1 MCVQGSAATTRSDRL
16 ARSDAADAQVGSL
29 LAVLRQGAKLAI
41 FAVGGYGRQEICPG
55 SDLDLLFIHEG
66 MATSQLKT
74 IVDGVLFPL
83 WDAGQEIDHSV
94 RTVEQTLAL
103 AKADVKVAL
112 GLLDVRHVAGDVS
125 VGIELASDGL
135 RTWRGNSGHMLP
147 KLRSMQL
154 DRIKR
159 SGELAYFIEPD
170 LKEARG
176 GLRDITVLRA
186 IAASWVAD
194 LPHAKIDESNEFLL
208 DVREALHVV
217 TGRKK
222 NQLLLQEQDQVA
234 NILGLVDADDLLRL
248 VAEAGRAVDY
258 ANELTWRRVDQ
269 GNQESKRNRYGRRR
283 PAVSTRV
290 AQDLVLFEG
299 EVALEFAAN
308 VEGDEFLT
316 LRAGATAAQLENPIS
331 PITCMRLAGSAPVLA
346 TPWSGRAR
354 DLFISLIGAGES
366 SLVVWEALDQA
377 GLIIRLIPEWQAVR
391 NLPQRNVLHR
401 HTVDRHLLETVIQA
415 KGLLRTV
422 RRPDLLL
429 VAALFHDIGKG
440 QVGDHSE
447 VGAKLMQIIAMR
459 MGFSRADAAVLESL
473 VLHHLLLP
481 DTATRRDLDDPQ
493 TISNVLE
500 KLDEQVASLDLLHA
514 LTIADGL
521 ATSGTAW
528 SPWKAK
534 LVEQLVERIKST
546 VAGFPLPQEPQLDD
560 ELVLMAASS
569 TLDVRVKPDEGHYE
583 ILVVAPDSPG
593 LLAKVSGVLSLA
605 KLDVKAAKTLTR
617 NTSAVMRWQVT
628 LAPYGQI
635 PEAPAILDSLRRS
648 LTGEF
653 EVTRRLRERARDHAR
668 PSRMPTSPPVV
679 AVLQDQASHATV
691 LEIRSHDRPGLL
703 HDVAMAVTS
712 AGIDVHAA
720 IVSTLGAE
728 ACDVFYVTELGG
740 GPLSLAEGERVAA
753 LVEFELCKV
762 AQDLSPAG

>member
-1 MCVQGSAATTRSDRL
+1 
-16 ARSDAADAQVGSL
+16 
-29 LAVLRQGAKLAI
+29 
-41 FAVGGYGRQEICPG
+41 
-55 SDLDLLFIHEG
+55 LDLLFLHDAG
-66 MATSQLKT
+66 DARQLKSL
-74 IVDGVLFPL
+74 VDAVLYPL
-83 WDAGQEIDHSV
+83 WDSGRAIDHSV
-94 RTVEQTLAL
+94 RTKDQTLSL
-103 AKADVKVAL
+103 AKTDVKVAL
-112 GLLDVRHVAGDVS
+112 GLLDARFVTGDKGLGADLS
-125 VGIELASDGL
+125 MEAYRIWRSNARQMLDELRA
-135 RTWRGNSGHMLP
+135 
-147 KLRSMQL
+147 MQ
-154 DRIKR
+154 RERVKR

-176 GLRDITVLRA
+176 GLRDITALRA

-194 LPHAKIDESNEFLL
+194 LPHARIEESNEFLL
-208 DVREALHVV
+208 DVREALHLV

-222 NQLLLQEQDQVA
+222 DILLLQEQDEIA
-234 NILGLVDADDLLRL
+234 SRLALVDADELLRR
-248 VAEAGRAVDY
+248 VAEVGRTVDY
-258 ANELTWRRVDQ
+258 ASELTWRRVDQ
-269 GNQESKRNRYGRRR
+269 GQRETKRNRLGRRR
-283 PAVSTRV
+283 PAIAERV

-299 EVALEFAAN
+299 EIALEFAAH

-316 LRAGATAAQLENPIS
+316 LRAGATAAQLSAPLS
-331 PITCMRLAGSAPVLA
+331 PITCARLAQSAQVLEI
-346 TPWSGRAR
+346 PWADRAR
-354 DLFISLIGAGES
+354 DLFISLIGAGNS
-366 SLVVWEALDQA
+366 TLGVWEALDQA
-377 GLIIRLIPEWQAVR
+377 GLIVRLIPEWQTVR

-440 QVGDHSE
+440 QIGDHSE
-447 VGAKLMQIIAMR
+447 VGAKLMQIIATR

-473 VLHHLLLP
+473 VLHHLVLP

-493 TISNVLE
+493 TISNVLD
-500 KLDEQVASLDLLHA
+500 KLGAQVASLDLLHA

-521 ATSGTAW
+521 ATAGTAW

-534 LVEQLVERIKST
+534 LVEQLVERIEST
-546 VAGFPLPQEPQLDD
+546 VAGIPLPQEPQLDA

-593 LLAKVSGVLSLA
+593 LLAKVAGVLSLA

-635 PEAPAILDSLRRS
+635 PEAPVILDSLRRS
-648 LTGEF
+648 MTGEF

-691 LEIRSHDRPGLL
+691 LEIRSHDRPSLL

-720 IVSTLGAE
+720 IVSTLGSE
-728 ACDVFYVTELGG
+728 ACDVFYVTEVGG
-740 GPLSLAEGERVAA
+740 GPLTLAEGERVAA
-753 LVEFELCKV
+753 LVEYELRKV
-762 AQDLSPAG
+762 AQDLSPAE

>member
-1 MCVQGSAATTRSDRL
+1 MD
-16 ARSDAADAQVGSL
+16 SL
-29 LAVLRQGAKLAI
+29 LATNGQGAKLAV

-55 SDLDLLFIHEG
+55 SDLDLLFIHDG
-66 MATSQLKT
+66 IATSRLKT

-83 WDAGQEIDHSV
+83 WDAGREIDHSV
-94 RTVEQTLAL
+94 RTVEQTLSL
-103 AKADVKVAL
+103 AKTDVKVAL
-112 GLLDVRHVAGDVS
+112 GLLDVRFVAGDS
-125 VGIELASDGL
+125 TLGIDLSSYAL
-135 RTWRGNSGHMLP
+135 RMWRGNARQMLP

-186 IAASWVAD
+186 IAASWVTD
-194 LPHAKIDESNEFLL
+194 LPHSKIDESNEFLL
-208 DVREALHVV
+208 DVREALHLV

-222 NQLLLQEQDQVA
+222 DQLLLQEQDQVA
-234 NILGLVDADDLLRL
+234 NRLGLADADELLRL

-283 PAVSTRV
+283 PVAATRV
-290 AQDLVLFEG
+290 AEDLVLFEG
-299 EVALEFAAN
+299 EVALEFEAN
-308 VEGDEFLT
+308 LEGDEFLT
-316 LRAGATAAQLENPIS
+316 LRAGATAAQLGNPLS
-331 PITCMRLAGSAPVLA
+331 PITCLRLATSAPELA
-346 TPWSGRAR
+346 TPWPSRAR
-354 DLFISLIGAGES
+354 DLFISLIGAGDS
-366 SLVVWEALDQA
+366 TLVVWEAMDQA
-377 GLIIRLIPEWQAVR
+377 GLIVRLIPEWQAVR
-391 NLPQRNVLHR
+391 NLPQRNFLHR

-440 QVGDHSE
+440 QIGDHSE
-447 VGAKLMQIIAMR
+447 VGAEHMQIIATR
-459 MGFSRADAAVLESL
+459 MGFSRADAEVLESL

-481 DTATRRDLDDPQ
+481 DTATRRDIEDPQ
-493 TISNVLE
+493 TISNVLD
-500 KLDEQVASLDLLHA
+500 KLGAQVASLDLLHA

-521 ATSGTAW
+521 ATAGTAW
-528 SPWKAK
+528 GPWKAK
-534 LVEQLVERIKST
+534 LVEQLVERINST
-546 VAGFPLPQEPQLDD
+546 VAGIPLPHEPQLDD
-560 ELVLMAASS
+560 ELISMAADS
-569 TLDVRVKPDEGHYE
+569 TLDVRVNQNEGHYE

-617 NTSAVMRWQVT
+617 STSALMRWQVT
-628 LAPYGQI
+628 VAPYGQI
-635 PEAPAILDSLRRS
+635 PEAAAILDSLSRS

-653 EVTRRLRERARDHAR
+653 DVAGRLRERAVDQAR
-668 PSRMPTSPPVV
+668 PSRLPTPPPVV
-679 AVLQDQASHATV
+679 AVLHDQASHATV

-753 LVEFELCKV
+753 LVELELRKV
-762 AQDLSPAG
+762 AHELSPAG